1 MNGSADH
8 SSDRRSRLLGVKLRA
23 LVAGRLGES
32 IDAEPAGFAHGAWLI
47 HDDAVWA
54 LADDASGRW
63 GGALA
68 LAVRHRVASLHVI
81 SDVGAGVIARSAV
94 GLGFPVTAWRTESA
108 RELVEAVADP
118 VTVPVEPP
126 REHLGFAPVITAAG
140 AQVHIESGVVTGEV
154 AGLEVCRVVD
164 DAGEARLEVGVGAH
178 DREAFAAL
186 HVDQRV
192 EDSLAR
198 VVSAVAE
205 HRRVG
210 ADHHPLN
217 RLAPERLLRWRLQID
232 PSPIGVAE
240 LCPDEPPVPRP
251 PLSLAAPC
259 VASGVDADGRPVTVV
274 CSSGVDLDLV
284 PFVADARR
292 AVTERVAVHH
302 GDTPATTRRLLVV
315 IPARDSL
322 RIVTEMMALLDQA
335 PGWSA
340 PELVTLD

>member
-1 MNGSADH
+1 MSGSADH

-23 LVAGRLGES
+23 LAAGRLDES
-32 IDAEPAGFAHGAWLI
+32 IDAEPAGFASGAWLI
-47 HDDAVWA
+47 HDDAMWV
-54 LADDASGRW
+54 LTDDVSGRW

-68 LAVRHRVASLHVI
+68 LAVRHRVASLQVI
-81 SDVGAGVIARSAV
+81 SDVGAGAIARSAA
-94 GLGFPVTAWRTESA
+94 GLDFPVTVWRTESE

-118 VTVPVEPP
+118 VLIPAEPP
-126 REHLGFAPVITAAG
+126 PEHLGFAPVITGAG
-140 AQVHIESGVVTGEV
+140 AQLHIESGVVTGEV
-154 AGLEVCRVVD
+154 AGLEVCRVVGDAD
-164 DAGEARLEVGVGAH
+164 DVRLEVGVGAN

-186 HVDQRV
+186 HVDHRV

-198 VVSAVAE
+198 VVRAVAE

-217 RLAPERLLRWRLQID
+217 RLAPERLLRWRLQVD

-240 LCPDEPPVPRP
+240 VCPDEPPVPRP
-251 PLSLAAPC
+251 PLTVPAPC
-259 VASGVDADGRPVTVV
+259 VASGTDADGRPVSVV

-284 PFVADARR
+284 PFVADARQ

-302 GDTPATTRRLLVV
+302 GDSSATTRRLLVV
-315 IPARDSL
+315 IPVRDSL
-322 RIVTEMMALLDQA
+322 RIVTEMMALLGQA